1 MKGLENNQ
9 QIKTALINSLLL
21 SAVLLNGCATTKD
34 TEITAETIE
43 VPSEELLSEEI
54 DNDPYEG
61 FNRAMY
67 DFNEVVDSY
76 VGEPVSSAY
85 RWVMP
90 NIVQTGISNFF
101 NNTKGINVVLN
112 DVLQGKFQQSLED
125 SGRFLM
131 NSTVGIGGIFDVATQ
146 VGLEQNDEDF
156 GQTLATWGVPT
167 GPYLVLP
174 FVGPGSFR
182 AIPGVAVDTLA
193 NPITYLG
200 YPIQILAILNARANA
215 DGALKFI
222 DEAALD
228 PYVFTRES
236 YLQWRDYLS
245 TDGNPTLTDDISEED
260 LFADEEYT
268 VEPIDIDDD
277 ISEST
282 DTVLDESKPKD

>member
-9 QIKTALINSLLL
+9 QIKTALIGSLLL
-21 SAVLLNGCATTKD
+21 SVVLLSGCATTKD
-34 TEITAETIE
+34 STEIITETVE
-43 VPSEELLSEEI
+43 VPNEEVISEESG
-54 DNDPYEG
+54 NDPYEG
-61 FNRAMY
+61 FNRTMY
-67 DFNEVVDSY
+67 DFNEVVDTY

-131 NSTVGIGGIFDVATQ
+131 NSTVGIGGIFDVATH
-146 VGLEQNDEDF
+146 VGLEAHDEDF

-200 YPIQILAILNARANA
+200 YPIQILAVLNARANA

-236 YLQWRDYLS
+236 YLQWRDYLA
-245 TDGNPTLTDDISEED
+245 TDGNPTLEDDISEED
-260 LFADEEYT
+260 LFSDEEYT
-268 VEPIDIDDD
+268 VEPIDIG
-277 ISEST
+277 SKKTESVDEAT
-282 DTVLDESKPKD
+282 AESK